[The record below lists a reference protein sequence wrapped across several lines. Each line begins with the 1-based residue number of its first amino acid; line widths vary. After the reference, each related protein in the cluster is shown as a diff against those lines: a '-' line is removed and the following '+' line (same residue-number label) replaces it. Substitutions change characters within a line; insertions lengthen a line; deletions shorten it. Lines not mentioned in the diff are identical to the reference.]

1 VQDRIDLKLFY
12 YHYLL
17 SLFTIH
23 SKFRLGQNVESKK
36 LEEITMKIHT
46 IQPQAGSKKKE
57 KRLGRGIASGHGKT
71 CCKGHKGQW
80 ARSGGGV
87 SIGFEGGQKPLM
99 RRIPKR
105 GFDNAFK
112 KEYSIVNLSDL
123 ERFDA
128 KTEINAETLLEFGI
142 LSKVEEYGVKILG
155 SGTLTKALTVK
166 ANKFSEGAK
175 KAIEAAGGKV
185 IEIEIINNSLNEKGK
200 KRPLS
205 ERGAK

>member
-1 VQDRIDLKLFY
+1 VLKRWTESQNLFSPLSKDIFSGRKRKRI
-12 YHYLL
+12 
-17 SLFTIH
+17 
-23 SKFRLGQNVESKK
+23 
-36 LEEITMKIHT
+36 MKIHT

-128 KTEINAETLLEFGI
+128 KASVNAETLLEFGI
-142 LSKVEEYGVKILG
+142 LSKIEDYGVKVLG
-155 SGTLTKALTVK
+155 AGVLTKPLTVA

-175 KAIEAAGGKV
+175 KAIEAVGGKV
-185 IEIEIINNSLNEKGK
+185 VQIEIINNSLNEKGK
-200 KRPLS
+200 KK
-205 ERGAK
+205 AKQI